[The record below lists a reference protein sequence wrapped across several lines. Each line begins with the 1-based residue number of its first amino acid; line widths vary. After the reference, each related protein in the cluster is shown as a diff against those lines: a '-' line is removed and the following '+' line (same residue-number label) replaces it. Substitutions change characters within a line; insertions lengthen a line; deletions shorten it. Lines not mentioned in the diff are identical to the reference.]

1 MMQRQRSPPKHRHD
15 GTSPL
20 PLGMDWSP
28 PPRKWSGRETVWP
41 HDPRTGWSY
50 CVTIPSWAVLPKSRD
65 SDPVVFYRVQV
76 GVQSPE
82 GATTIRGV
90 LKRFNDFMKLFTDL
104 KKAFPRKN
112 IPPAPPKGLL
122 RLKSRALL
130 EERRYS
136 LEQWMTKLLSDIDLS
151 RSVAVAS
158 YFELEA
164 AARSSFQDGNQQS
177 SEASPTGDGST
188 SSLQI
193 PPNLSS
199 SLATSSSIASDY
211 GSDTAYDT
219 SDLGTP
225 KLARDG
231 NFGIGLGDLALDE
244 DLTGPI
250 EKLVK
255 YGMTNIDEGLFMG
268 QTILEQLEGFPR
280 HTPHGGHMNNV
291 IGKEDGFNGNASK
304 DSFLTGNGMELFSEP
319 EPGKVFGHVR
329 KLSCDSVESDGSSL
343 RGSEISNSGIPNSSG
358 DGYLDLPGVAEIS
371 SSTEILGNT
380 ELQFSGDAHI
390 VLPLDQRHKMNRV
403 LLTMQR
409 RLVTVKTDMEDLV
422 SRLNQEIAVKDYL
435 TTKVKDLEVEFE
447 TTKHKNKETMQQAI
461 LIERE
466 RLTQMQWDMEELRR
480 KSLEMELKLKSKEGE
495 QRSTE
500 FQMAPTDHE
509 KDIAL
514 EELDATR
521 KQLEELSKRYEE
533 LEAKSKADFKFLAK
547 EFKSLKSSQ
556 TTLKQELSQSLKE
569 KSEVEKLLYEERE
582 MKEHE
587 KITRKKLLNDCRIL
601 YDQLQECNGNLSS
614 EDNFIVNSSLG
625 DALDLLT
632 TSDDQISH
640 LLAEAQLLFEDDKTT
655 APKKDTRAT
664 DDELREM
671 LANIFTDNAKLRKQ
685 LNSIMRHALKMGSI
699 CSSSNDEAPSSNNHD
714 VER

>member
-211 GSDTAYDT
+211 GSDTAYET

-291 IGKEDGFNGNASK
+291 IGKDGYNGNASK
-304 DSFLTGNGMELFSEP
+304 DSFLTGNGMELYSEP

-380 ELQFSGDAHI
+380 EMQFSGDAHI

-447 TTKHKNKETMQQAI
+447 TTKQKNKETMQQAI

-587 KITRKKLLNDCRIL
+587 KITRKKLLNDCSIL

-655 APKKDTRAT
+655 APNKDTRAT

-685 LNSIMRHALKMGSI
+685 VNSIMRHALKMGSI
-699 CSSSNDEAPSSNNHD
+699 CRSSNDEAPSSNNHD

>member
-28 PPRKWSGRETVWP
+28 PPRKWNGRETVWP

-65 SDPVVFYRVQV
+65 SDPIVFYRVQV

-211 GSDTAYDT
+211 GSDTAYET

-255 YGMTNIDEGLFMG
+255 YGMANIDEGLFMG

-291 IGKEDGFNGNASK
+291 IGKDGYNGNASK
-304 DSFLTGNGMELFSEP
+304 PSFLTGNGMELFSEP

-343 RGSEISNSGIPNSSG
+343 RGSEISNTGIPNSSG

-403 LLTMQR
+403 LLTMQQ
-409 RLVTVKTDMEDLV
+409 RLVTAKTDMEDLV

-447 TTKHKNKETMQQAI
+447 TAKQKNKETMQQAI

-547 EFKSLKSSQ
+547 EFKSLKNSQ

-569 KSEVEKLLYEERE
+569 KYEVEKLLYEERE
-582 MKEHE
+582 MKERE
-587 KITRKKLLNDCRIL
+587 KITRKKLLHDCRIL
-601 YDQLQECNGNLSS
+601 YDQLQECNGSLSG

-640 LLAEAQLLFEDDKTT
+640 LLAEAQLLFEDDKIT
-655 APKKDTRAT
+655 APNKDTRAT

-685 LNSIMRHALKMGSI
+685 VNSIMRHALKMGSI
-699 CSSSNDEAPSSNNHD
+699 CRSSSDEAPSSNNHD